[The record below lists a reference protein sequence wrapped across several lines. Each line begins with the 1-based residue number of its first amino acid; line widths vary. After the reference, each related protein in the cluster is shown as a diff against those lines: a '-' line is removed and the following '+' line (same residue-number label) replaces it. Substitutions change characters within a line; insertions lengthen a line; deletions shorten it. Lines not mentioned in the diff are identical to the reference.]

1 VATLVTKMLL
11 FVTPRV
17 DVSVVSLFSMEIKV
31 SRESGLPW
39 GGAG

>member
-1 VATLVTKMLL
+1 MLL

-31 SRESGLPW
+31 SR
-39 GGAG
+39 